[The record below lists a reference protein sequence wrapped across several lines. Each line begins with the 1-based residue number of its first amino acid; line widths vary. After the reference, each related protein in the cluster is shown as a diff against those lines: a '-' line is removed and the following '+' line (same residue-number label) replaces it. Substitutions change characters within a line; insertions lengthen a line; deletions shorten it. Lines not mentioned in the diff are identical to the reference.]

1 MKPLL
6 VERISGTPGNE
17 QVQEFI
23 VSHFQRLGWHIE
35 LDSFTD
41 MTPQGPKNFT
51 NIIVTHNPDKPARLV
66 LAAHFDSMYSPDFE
80 FIGAT
85 DSAIPCGL
93 LMNLAETL
101 NDVLSDESKN
111 YRQKEKTVQMIF
123 FDGEEA
129 FERWSATD
137 SIYGAKH
144 LAQTWESSYLTH
156 ANKAYKNKLD
166 QIEVLVLLDLLGV
179 ANVQFANYYRTTSWL
194 FYKLIGLE
202 SRLKKHLLFKTMSEK
217 TGERLQS
224 FFNPSSRLTF
234 QGEAIG
240 DDHVPFLMRGVN
252 VLHLIPYPFPSVWHT
267 RADNAECVDPPVV
280 ENMSLLFRAFVAEY
294 LELDPLPHNEL

>member
-1 MKPLL
+1 MKDGVRQTQFMVP
-6 VERISGTPGNE
+6 STNE
-17 QVQEFI
+17 K
-23 VSHFQRLGWHIE
+23 RAKKKR
-35 LDSFTD
+35 T
-41 MTPQGPKNFT
+41 NF
-51 NIIVTHNPDKPARLV
+51 
-66 LAAHFDSMYSPDFE
+66 
-80 FIGAT
+80 
-85 DSAIPCGL
+85 
-93 LMNLAETL
+93 
-101 NDVLSDESKN
+101 N
-111 YRQKEKTVQMIF
+111 YR
-123 FDGEEA
+123 
-129 FERWSATD
+129 
-137 SIYGAKH
+137 H

-267 RADNAECVDPPVV
+267 RAVRSFLCKTQFL
-280 ENMSLLFRAFVAEY
+280 M
-294 LELDPLPHNEL
+294 HIIM